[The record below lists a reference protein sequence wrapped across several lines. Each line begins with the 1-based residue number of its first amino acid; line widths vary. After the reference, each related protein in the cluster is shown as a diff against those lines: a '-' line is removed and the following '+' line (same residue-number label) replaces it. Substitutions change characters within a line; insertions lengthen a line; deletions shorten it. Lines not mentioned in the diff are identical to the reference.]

1 MALLRIK
8 KSTKFL
14 LMLLLLLT
22 VFCGFSQQNIIKW
35 TPTTK
40 LTWDDFNE
48 KKGSKLAYSA
58 VAIKLQP
65 IISTT
70 KRIKL
75 EVFAYFDTSKS
86 RTGIYDE
93 KVLEHEQLHFLIGEL
108 FARKL
113 RKKILYYGKA
123 KFFKDRNEFNRI
135 YKANY
140 TEYLKY
146 QRLYDKQTVNSVNQK
161 AQKRWEV
168 KVQNELK
175 DYQQFANKIIELR
188 LKP

>member
-1 MALLRIK
+1 MSK
-8 KSTKFL
+8 KSAKLLSTIVCFL
-14 LMLLLLLT
+14 IVLSS
-22 VFCGFSQQNIIKW
+22 FSQQSIIKW
-35 TPTTK
+35 TPDTQ

-58 VAIKLQP
+58 VAIKLKP

-75 EVFAYFDTSKS
+75 EVYAYFDKSMS
-86 RTGIYDE
+86 RTGIYDA
-93 KVLEHEQLHFLIGEL
+93 KVLEHEQFHFLIGEL

-140 TEYLKY
+140 TEYLAY
-146 QRLYDKQTVNSVNQK
+146 QKLYDKETVHSVDQE
-161 AQKRWEV
+161 AQKRWEE
-168 KVQNELK
+168 KIWQELK
-175 DYQQFANKIIELR
+175 EYAQFSNKIIEFNR
-188 LKP
+188 